1 MILKVTRLLSTPVET
16 PSVAVITIALIE
28 KRARGSRREILR
40 LLRARKV
47 RVNSGQSIRG
57 L

>member
-40 LLRARKV
+40 LLKARKV

>member
-16 PSVAVITIALIE
+16 PSIAVITITLIE

-40 LLRARKV
+40 LLKARKV